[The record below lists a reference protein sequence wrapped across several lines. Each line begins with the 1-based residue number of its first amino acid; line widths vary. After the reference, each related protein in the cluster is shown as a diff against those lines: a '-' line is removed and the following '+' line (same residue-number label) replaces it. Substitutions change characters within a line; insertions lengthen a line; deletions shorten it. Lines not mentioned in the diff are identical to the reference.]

1 MSKISRRGALTLL
14 GLPAVAQ
21 MASRGVKSVA
31 RGKPSG
37 KPFNARFTNVA
48 KMAGLTRPLI
58 YGGSTGFDY
67 IVESMGTGVAFIDYD
82 NDGWMDLF
90 VPNGTRFGGA
100 PAGTT
105 NRLYRNNRDGSFTDV
120 TEKAGLVKSGWAE
133 GVTVGD
139 FNNDGFEDIF
149 ITYWGE
155 NVLYRNNGDGTF
167 TDVTKQAGLL
177 HGGNHWGTGC
187 CWVDYNRDGLLDLFV
202 SNYVKFDMERVPP
215 KGKSASCN
223 WKGVPIYCGPRGLET
238 DTMRLYRNNGDGT
251 FTDVSRES
259 GISKP
264 TGSYGLSVV
273 PADFDEDGWPD
284 IFVACDSTPSLLFM
298 NQRDGTFK
306 EEAIERGVALSDDG
320 AEQSGMGVAA
330 GDYNCDGHLDLF
342 KPHFA
347 EDTPGFYRNDGKGR
361 FREVTMEAGLGVET
375 RYINFGC
382 GMEDFDNDG
391 WPDLFVSTGSVYP
404 EVEKQIPLM
413 PHRTPCY
420 IFRNLNGKVFEELME
435 EAGKD
440 IAVPRVG
447 RGCAFGDFD
456 NDGDVDILL
465 AAVDEPPVLLRNDV
479 TGSNRWLKVKLV
491 GGKSNRS
498 AIGARVLARYGEKV
512 QAQERM
518 AHTSFLSANDPRLH
532 FGLGAS
538 EAADLEVWWPSGRR
552 DRFDGVA
559 AGQLVTIRE
568 GDGIV
573 AKVRFGGPPTSTSGP
588 AR

>member
-1 MSKISRRGALTLL
+1 LKGLTRRSALALA
-14 GLPAVAQ
+14 GLPLAAQ
-21 MASRGVKSVA
+21 MASRGVKPTP

-37 KPFNARFTNVA
+37 KPFPSKFTNVA
-48 KMAGLTRPLI
+48 AAAGLRAPLI
-58 YGGSTGFDY
+58 FGGATGFDY

-105 NRLYRNNRDGSFTDV
+105 NRLYKNNRDGTFTDV
-120 TEKAGLVKSGWAE
+120 TEKAGLVRTGWAE

-139 FNNDGFEDIF
+139 YNNDGLEDLF
-149 ITYWGE
+149 VTYWGE

-167 TDVTKQAGLL
+167 TDVTKEAGLL
-177 HGGNHWGTGC
+177 QGGNHWGSGC

-202 SNYVKFDMERVPP
+202 ANYVRFDPQKVPK
-215 KGKSASCN
+215 KGRSSTCN
-223 WKGVPIYCGPRGLET
+223 WKGLTIYCGPRGLET
-238 DTMRLYRNNGDGT
+238 DTMKLYRNNGNGT
-251 FTDVSRES
+251 FRDVSKES
-259 GISKP
+259 GISKV
-264 TGSYGLSVV
+264 TGSFGLSVV
-273 PADFDEDGWPD
+273 AADFDEDGWPD

-320 AEQSGMGVAA
+320 MEQAGMGVVT

-347 EDTPGFYRNDGKGR
+347 EDTPGLYRNDGKGR
-361 FREVTMEAGLGVET
+361 FREVTLEAGLGVET
-375 RYINFGC
+375 RFINFGC

-391 WPDLFVSTGSVYP
+391 WPDLFVSSGNVYR
-404 EVEKQIPLM
+404 EVEKDLPQMPL
-413 PHRTPCY
+413 RTPCY
-420 IFRNLNGKVFEELME
+420 VFRNLDGKKFEELME
-435 EAGKD
+435 EAGAD
-440 IAVPRVG
+440 VAMPRIG

-479 TGSNRWLKVKLV
+479 TGTGRWLKVRLV
-491 GGKSNRS
+491 GTKSNRS
-498 AIGARVLARYGEKV
+498 AIGARVVAAYGGKK
-512 QAQERM
+512 QAQERT
-518 AHTSFLSANDPRLH
+518 AQSSFLCANDPRLH
-532 FGLGAS
+532 FGLGAA
-538 EAADLEVWWPSGRR
+538 ETADLEVWWPSGRR
-552 DRFDGVA
+552 DKFEGVA

-573 AKVRFGGPPTSTSGP
+573 TREKFKGAVPAGGAGQE
-588 AR
+588 